1 MGTVETTSIQ
11 TKAAGIRLVLF
22 DVDGVLTDG
31 KVIIHADGTESK
43 TFDIKDGIAMVWTQR
58 AGLIVGL
65 LSARNSA
72 TTPHRAA
79 QLGVTL
85 VRQGV
90 TNKLDGYEAILAE
103 QRVTDEEVAYMGD
116 DIVDLAVLGRV
127 GLSAAPADAVAEV
140 RSRVDWVSTRIGGA
154 GAARELLE
162 TILRA
167 QGRWDQLVAAY
178 ADEGRPVRQ

>member
-1 MGTVETTSIQ
+1 VSTEA
-11 TKAAGIRLVLF
+11 KAAKIRLILF

-31 KVIIHADGTESK
+31 KVVIHVDATESK
-43 TFDIKDGIAMVWTQR
+43 TFDIKDGIAMVWAQR

-65 LSARNSA
+65 LSARQSA

-79 QLGVTL
+79 QLGITL

-90 TNKLDGYEAILAE
+90 ANKLDAYDQILSE
-103 QRVTDEEVAYMGD
+103 LSLTDAQVAYMGD

-127 GLSAAPADAVAEV
+127 GLSTAPANAVAEV
-140 RSRVDWVSTRIGGA
+140 RARVDWVSTRIGGD

-162 TILRA
+162 LILRT
-167 QGRWDQLVAAY
+167 QGRWEALVAAY
-178 ADEGRPVRQ
+178 ADEGRSVQS

>member
-1 MGTVETTSIQ
+1 MSTEA
-11 TKAAGIRLVLF
+11 KAAKIRLILF

-31 KVIIHADGTESK
+31 KVVIHVDATESK
-43 TFDIKDGIAMVWTQR
+43 TFDIKDGIAMVWAQR
-58 AGLIVGL
+58 AGLTVGL
-65 LSARNSA
+65 LSARQSA

-79 QLGVTL
+79 QLGITL

-90 TNKLDGYEAILAE
+90 PNKLDAYDQILSE
-103 QRVTDEEVAYMGD
+103 LGLTDSQVAYMGD

-127 GLSAAPADAVAEV
+127 GFSTAPADAVAEV
-140 RSRVDWVSTRIGGA
+140 RARVDWVSSRIGGD

-167 QGRWDQLVAAY
+167 QGRWEPLVSAY
-178 ADEGRPVRQ
+178 ADEGRSVQS

>member
-1 MGTVETTSIQ
+1 VSTEA
-11 TKAAGIRLVLF
+11 KAAKIRLILF

-31 KVIIHADGTESK
+31 KVVIHVDATESK
-43 TFDIKDGIAMVWTQR
+43 TFDIKDGIAMVWAQR
-58 AGLIVGL
+58 AGLTVGL
-65 LSARNSA
+65 LSARQSA

-79 QLGVTL
+79 QLGITL

-90 TNKLDGYEAILAE
+90 PNKLDAYDQILSE
-103 QRVTDEEVAYMGD
+103 LGLTDSQVAYMGD

-127 GLSAAPADAVAEV
+127 GFSTAPADAVAEV
-140 RSRVDWVSTRIGGA
+140 RARVDWVSSRIGGD

-167 QGRWDQLVAAY
+167 QGRWEPLVSAY
-178 ADEGRPVRQ
+178 ADEGRSVQS